1 VSDDSGTGVS
11 QVSGRLAFEKKLSEA
26 AADEDALGAARL
38 RYVLDSIGS
47 LSLRQTAFDCLE
59 VWGDHPHHIEPLY
72 AAGLLF
78 FENDDVHLALMAV
91 EFAMTIL
98 VKSPQSKLWPY
109 HAESV
114 GWQLDLL
121 YARLLVRKDRV
132 SEAMAYYGPVLVRCD
147 DAVRHTIKSEVMLAS
162 QRLHLCNVKVS

>member
-1 VSDDSGTGVS
+1 MSDEPDTGVS
-11 QVSGRLAFEKKLSEA
+11 QALGHLALEKKLSEA
-26 AADEDALGAARL
+26 GANEDALGAARL
-38 RYVLDSIGS
+38 RYVLDSKGT
-47 LSLRQTAFDCLE
+47 LSLRQSAFDCLE
-59 VWGDHPHHIEPLY
+59 VWGDHPHQVEPLY

-98 VKSPQSKLWPY
+98 VKSPRSTLWPY
-109 HAESV
+109 YAESV

-132 SEAMAYYGPVLVRCD
+132 SEAMAYYGPVLMRCD
-147 DAVRHTIKSEVMLAS
+147 DAVRPTIKSEVMVAS
-162 QRLHLCNVKVS
+162 QRLQLCTVKVS